1 MGALNHDDVERVY
14 RMIESIELRLHHTM
28 SPALREEMV
37 KLLLAGLWPAQGT
50 GGAVRVKGGGLGRR
64 PDREGS
70 ERGGDETPGG
80 VD

>member
-37 KLLLAGLWPAQGT
+37 KLLL
-50 GGAVRVKGGGLGRR
+50 RVKGGLFGRGS
-64 PDREGS
+64 DREGS